1 MQPSPETARGRLV
14 VVIDDDPLVLDGMRG
29 LLRSW
34 GYRVV
39 AVDSE
44 RAAFADL
51 AGEDRPPDLIICDFH
66 LAAGKTGLEAIEG
79 LRHVFPVPAC
89 LISGETAP
97 ERLREINACGYELLH
112 KPVQP
117 AVLRLLVNRLLESGG
132 VALSMG
138 VPAIRA

>member
-14 VVIDDDPLVLDGMRG
+14 VVIDDDPLILDGMRG

-34 GYRVV
+34 GYRVI
-39 AVDSE
+39 AADSE

-51 AGEDRPPDLIICDFH
+51 AGQDQTPDLIISDFH
-66 LAAGKTGLEAIEG
+66 LADGKTGLDAIDG

-97 ERLREINACGYELLH
+97 ERLREVSARGYELLH

-117 AVLRLLVNRLLESGG
+117 AVLRLVVNRLLESGG
-132 VALSMG
+132 VISFDDGA
-138 VPAIRA
+138 RQ